1 MLAPEISPVDSVGPA
16 PPVSAPIGCYRVLRN
31 PQVLLSAV
39 RDAFLKLN
47 PRYLVTNPVMFVAEV
62 AAALN
67 TAFLLR
73 DLLTRSGQRAFEFQA
88 AFWLWLTVLFATFAE
103 ALADASGRARAKEMR
118 ESRTNVLAKRISR
131 DGKLEVVAA
140 SQLRRG
146 DLVLAE
152 AGDLIPGDGEIQ
164 EGIATIDESVV
175 TGESAPVIRES
186 TGDLRVVTAGSR
198 GLSDKQTNFI
208 FSPPPGKFFYRTV
221 AAAPA

>member
-1 MLAPEISPVDSVGPA
+1 MSASESPVA
-16 PPVSAPIGCYRVLRN
+16 YPVRSASALSSSTGCYRALRD
-31 PQVLLSAV
+31 PQIFAGAL

-47 PRYLVTNPVMFVAEV
+47 PRDLCTNPVMFVAE
-62 AAALN
+62 AAAAFN
-67 TAFLLR
+67 TVFLLR

-164 EGIATIDESVV
+164 EGIATIDESAV

-186 TGDLRVVTAGSR
+186 TGDLRVVT
-198 GLSDKQTNFI
+198 
-208 FSPPPGKFFYRTV
+208 
-221 AAAPA
+221 